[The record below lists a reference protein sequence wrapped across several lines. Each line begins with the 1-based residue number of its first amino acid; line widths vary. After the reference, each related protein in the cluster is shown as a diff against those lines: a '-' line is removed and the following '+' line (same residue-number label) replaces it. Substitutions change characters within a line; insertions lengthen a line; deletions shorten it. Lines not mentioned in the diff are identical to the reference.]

1 MPIKV
6 PDNLPALED
15 LRAEQVDVMAQT
27 QALRQD
33 IRPMRLLLLNLMP
46 KKQETEIQF
55 ARLLGNSPLQI
66 ELILM
71 TTASY
76 TPRHTEAGYLRR
88 FYRRLEDVRD
98 EFFDALIVTGAPVER
113 LPFQQVAY
121 WPELTEIL
129 EWSQTHCFR
138 RLGICWGAQT
148 LLYHFHA
155 VPKYECGTKL
165 FGVYTHRLNPV
176 PGRLMRG
183 FTDSFPMPVSR
194 YTENRRGDLDAA
206 GIEVL
211 GESDTCGIGLARNPS
226 NGDLFVL
233 NHLEYDAETLGAEYW
248 RDREQGL
255 STAIPHGY
263 FPGDDPEAEPVNFW
277 RPYAFLL
284 MNNWINDLY
293 QATPFDL
300 SSLAKAGAE
309 DQSPRR
315 LVT

>member
-6 PDNLPALED
+6 PDNLPALDD
-15 LRAEQVDVMAQT
+15 LLAEQVDVMAQR

-33 IRPMRLLLLNLMP
+33 IRPLRLLLLNLMP

-76 TPRHTEAGYLRR
+76 TPRHTEPGYLRR
-88 FYRRLEDVRD
+88 FYRRLDDVRED
-98 EFFDALIVTGAPVER
+98 FFDALIVTGAPVER
-113 LPFQQVAY
+113 LPFEEVAY

-129 EWSQTHCFR
+129 EWSRTHCFR
-138 RLGICWGAQT
+138 RLGICWGAQV
-148 LLYHFHA
+148 LLYHFHD
-155 VPKYECGTKL
+155 VPKYDCGDKL
-165 FGVYTHRLNPV
+165 FGVYPHRLNHAQ
-176 PGRLMRG
+176 GRLMRG

-194 YTENRRGDLDAA
+194 YTENRKPDLTGA

-211 GESDTCGIGLARNPS
+211 GESDACGIGLARDPS

-233 NHLEYDAETLGAEYW
+233 NHLEYDAETLGTEYV

-255 STAIPHGY
+255 STALPHGY

-293 QATPFDL
+293 QTTPFDL
-300 SSLAKAGAE
+300 SSLADAGAAR
-309 DQSPRR
+309 QSPRR